1 MDYEPSNSTQAVL
14 DEFSRIHDKIKIF
27 KEKIFAG
34 VMFTDREVELNG
46 EVIIIESWKG
56 ANFDRTIL
64 ELKAILKTLSNIY
77 PKITLDD
84 DYIVVENCINNYKYT
99 KKKRVNI
106 FFEKEEK
113 YYNEKELKKLYTHLE
128 PLNSKMYIMK
138 EGFKDLQKDLYK
150 FEVEDYP
157 KIIKSI
163 DISKKPTNKITNL
176 INEMKAHISDNDTWK
191 YYRNTFNKLN
201 YELRMFNIGEF
212 YNTSEKMSTTLNN
225 IYKIDSKVAPHHQN
239 ICKEFLIK
247 IEDQLE
253 LYQYS

>member
-34 VMFTDREVELNG
+34 VMHTKRKVELND
-46 EVIIIESWKG
+46 EIISISHWSV
-56 ANFDRTIL
+56 DIDQTIL
-64 ELKAILKTLSNIY
+64 ELKSILKTLSNIY

-84 DYIVVENCINNYKYT
+84 DYIIVEDSLSNYKYT
-99 KKKRVNI
+99 EKKRVYI
-106 FFEKEEK
+106 FFEKEKEYHDRK
-113 YYNEKELKKLYTHLE
+113 QLKELYTYLE
-128 PLNSKMYIMK
+128 PLNSKLYIMK